1 MRRPISHFHYNVA
14 LFSIFFL
21 SSILVG
27 CNKLDFLKPKKAAKD
42 KASSI
47 TVKGT
52 VIAKVSNYPIT
63 LEGLNQEIET
73 YNSLVSKNYP
83 DKPEL
88 KVTTKDQKV
97 AYLKNEIVRRV
108 LLSQEAEVRGLDK
121 KEDVEQAL
129 ENAKQNLLALSL
141 VRQESE
147 GVDVTSAEIE
157 DYYNR
162 FKGELKE
169 PEERRIREIMVT
181 SEQEAKDIL
190 IALLQGQDF
199 ATLARERSKAASAKD
214 GGDIGFIQKGKKFP
228 QFDAVAFSD
237 TLEVGKVSNIFKG
250 PAGDSY
256 ILKLEAIKGG
266 KQKTLSEIWDDI
278 KRLLIFLKQQKKIED
293 LYGKL
298 SREAKLEF
306 YEGEIK

>member
-1 MRRPISHFHYNVA
+1 
-14 LFSIFFL
+14 
-21 SSILVG
+21 
-27 CNKLDFLKPKKAAKD
+27 
-42 KASSI
+42 
-47 TVKGT
+47 
-52 VIAKVSNYPIT
+52 
-63 LEGLNQEIET
+63 
-73 YNSLVSKNYP
+73 LVSKNYP